1 MEGYFYDTECCTT
14 HAWEA
19 SLSQGGRLFS
29 PITDSLPCLRCAFY
43 ELKVRFIVHVHSYV
57 DIFGVKA
64 IEPSGI
70 LDVLY
75 IGKHIGRLAGLFN
88 CSEHLLY
95 IERYFL
101 ATGTLHMYATWVLK
115 FTHSIDQV
123 PHKFIFII
131 LGDPLVEADLNSLSW
146 VPAVFR

>member
-29 PITDSLPCLRCAFY
+29 PITDSLPCLRCVFY
-43 ELKVRFIVHVHSYV
+43 ELKVRRIVHVHSYV

-70 LDVLY
+70 LEGAPG
-75 IGKHIGRLAGLFN
+75 IWTGGREAGL
-88 CSEHLLY
+88 
-95 IERYFL
+95 
-101 ATGTLHMYATWVLK
+101 
-115 FTHSIDQV
+115 D
-123 PHKFIFII
+123 IFFFFFFFFDI
-131 LGDPLVEADLNSLSW
+131 
-146 VPAVFR
+146 